1 MNWKDVMYMA
11 QKGSPSP
18 DRRVEKT
25 DEEWAALLTPEEF
38 RITRKKGTEPAFT
51 GEYCEAHTPGQYECK
66 CCSELLFDSNLK
78 FDSRSG
84 WPSFTEPAKD
94 NVIKYELDY
103 TFGMSRVEVMCNVC
117 DCHLGHVFP
126 DGPEPT
132 GLRYCINSASITLR
146 A

>member
-1 MNWKDVMYMA
+1 MNWKDVMYLA
-11 QKGSPSP
+11 QKRVSVL

-25 DEEWAALLTPEEF
+25 DEEWAAQLSPEEF
-38 RITRKKGTEPAFT
+38 RITRKKETEPAFT
-51 GEYCEAHTPGQYECK
+51 GEYCEAHVPGQYECK
-66 CCSELLFDSNLK
+66 CCSELLFNSNLK
-78 FDSRSG
+78 FESTSG

-94 NVIKYELDY
+94 HVIKYELDY
-103 TFGMSRVEVMCNVC
+103 SYGMSRIEVMCNVC

-146 A
+146 T